1 MLLYTLPV
9 IGALIGWI
17 TNYLAVK
24 MLFHPRREIKILF
37 FSIQGV
43 FPKRQKALA
52 RKLGQLVSAELFS
65 MEEVSAH
72 MKEAATSDATMELV
86 GRRIEEAI
94 TDKLPQALPMLAMFL
109 NDALVAQIKG
119 VLVEQLRGLIVELTE
134 LLSSTIEKDLDVHQ
148 IVEQKVAAFSSDKL
162 EEVLF
167 SIMRREF
174 KFIEAVGAVL
184 GLFIG
189 IFQVFL
195 LSI

>member
-52 RKLGQLVSAELFS
+52 HKLGQLVSAELFS

-72 MKEAATSDATMELV
+72 MKEAATSGATMELV

-119 VLVEQLRGLIVELTE
+119 VLVEQLRGLILELTE

-184 GLFIG
+184 GFFIG
-189 IFQVFL
+189 IFQIFL